1 MHVGVL
7 AAVREQ
13 RFPVAA
19 RLICVETVFLRP
31 KALFHEI
38 ESLFEIFLPLTQA
51 CTERVGVREK
61 NKGEPIAMV
70 DGIFD
75 LGFAFEEPQY
85 PSIAAGG
92 WIAMHIAK
100 EGYAVF
106 HPLKVLLPVKVLI
119 GHRIG
124 KHKSCTADQVTRNGV
139 IDGTVIFEVM
149 VKPSSRIDGTRM
161 VEPHGMLYMPQQK
174 LAAAEGGG
182 GSGGHKNPYSLR
194 RR

>member
-1 MHVGVL
+1 
-7 AAVREQ
+7 
-13 RFPVAA
+13 
-19 RLICVETVFLRP
+19 
-31 KALFHEI
+31 
-38 ESLFEIFLPLTQA
+38 
-51 CTERVGVREK
+51 
-61 NKGEPIAMV
+61 MV

-92 WIAMHIAK
+92 WIAMRVAK

-106 HPLKVLLPVKVLI
+106 HPLKVFLPVKVLI

-174 LAAAEGGG
+174 VAAAEVGGDG
-182 GSGGHKNPYSLR
+182 GGHKNPYSLR